1 MLNFTPIYTNPG
13 GKNIINTLQ
22 RNHIMAVLNAKS
34 IIKQSFIHTR
44 RSFNKFEACKTLQN
58 GYNKANHIK
67 ERPNSP
73 YQFSTIISTINSP
86 NPCCEVRSLLR
97 NLISIDKKSITNIKN
112 LKKSLKT
119 KKETKKQ
126 KIFYVSDFI
135 ARKKK
140 GLTLSAKKTLDKLLP
155 NAGKFELSNKKNK
168 ARCFSS
174 NGKLTINSKKNE
186 EIKQKN
192 EELKQKNEEFMLK
205 NPTKSIE
212 EIVKYKKPN
221 EGETE
226 ELIKNVKVLFETN
239 EIPSIKKKIVLY
251 LVKHK
256 ILESEEFESVKKDLL
271 EKLEENR
278 EELKFIVEEIE
289 NHIFK

>member
-1 MLNFTPIYTNPG
+1 
-13 GKNIINTLQ
+13 
-22 RNHIMAVLNAKS
+22 
-34 IIKQSFIHTR
+34 
-44 RSFNKFEACKTLQN
+44 
-58 GYNKANHIK
+58 
-67 ERPNSP
+67 
-73 YQFSTIISTINSP
+73 
-86 NPCCEVRSLLR
+86 
-97 NLISIDKKSITNIKN
+97 LISIDKKSITNIKN